1 MSISNKLSIEQVDL
15 TNKRVLMRVDFN
27 VPFKDG
33 KISSDQRIVAAVP
46 TIKYAFG
53 KGLSILFFAYPT
65 HPSEMKSLLVL

>member
-15 TNKRVLMRVDFN
+15 SNKRVLIRVDFN

-46 TIKYAFG
+46 TIKYALE
-53 KGLSILFFAYPT
+53 KGDCASSSV
-65 HPSEMKSLLVL
+65 PSRCLCRLTE